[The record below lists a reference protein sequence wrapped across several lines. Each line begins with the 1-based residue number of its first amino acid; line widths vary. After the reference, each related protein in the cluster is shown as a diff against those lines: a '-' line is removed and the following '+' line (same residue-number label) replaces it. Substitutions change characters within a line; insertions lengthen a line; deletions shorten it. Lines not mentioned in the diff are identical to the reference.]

1 MGQGRHSTI
10 SPPYL
15 PHTCGRAVREKLGKG
30 RACWEAL
37 PGAEWSSL
45 PPPTVVAM
53 TTEWGRKEERRDHL
67 PLRQWKPI
75 PGHPWPCPKGLGV
88 VRSSG
93 PFHVLQYWDFI
104 GIWGAVLSSGQ
115 AWELQNGGDR
125 QDPSLENPNH
135 TGAFF
140 FQGSLIL

>member
-1 MGQGRHSTI
+1 M
-10 SPPYL
+10 
-15 PHTCGRAVREKLGKG
+15 REKLGKG

-75 PGHPWPCPKGLGV
+75 PGHPWPCPEGLGV

-93 PFHVLQYWDFI
+93 PFRILNI
-104 GIWGAVLSSGQ
+104 GILLGFGEQSLAQVRP
-115 AWELQNGGDR
+115 GDSKMGVTDR
-125 QDPSLENPNH
+125 
-135 TGAFF
+135 
-140 FQGSLIL
+140 ILP